1 MKLLSFHT
9 RSITKLHLH
18 VTSDC
23 QWWSVSLCDARRL
36 LQVTAGAG
44 AGWVGGQRRVAQAGW
59 LLLAGP
65 VLPDPGSL
73 LRQFI
78 RKIR

>member
-1 MKLLSFHT
+1 MLLPIANGGVFRYVMPGAYC
-9 RSITKLHLH
+9 RS
-18 VTSDC
+18 V
-23 QWWSVSLCDARRL
+23 
-36 LQVTAGAG
+36 VTAGAG